1 MSKDAEN
8 IIPLYETH
16 AQKWDHIR
24 RDNAAKGLMETQW
37 LKHFTSLLPHQGSVL
52 DIGCGAG
59 EPMAGHLIR
68 AGFQLTGV
76 DSSASLIDIC
86 RTRFPQQQW
95 LVADMRELSLPQ
107 KFDGMLA
114 WNSFFHLQRDEQR
127 RMFPRFAVH
136 AQEDAVLMFTSGT
149 SNGEAIGTLEGQ
161 PLYHSSLA
169 PEEYRT
175 LLSDNGFDVMQY
187 VENDPHCGNHTVWL
201 CRKTT

>member
-16 AQKWDHIR
+16 AQKWDDIR
-24 RDNAAKGLMETQW
+24 RGNAAKGLMEAEW
-37 LKHFTSLLPHQGSVL
+37 LARFTGLLPHQGSVL

-68 AGFQLTGV
+68 SGFQLTGI

-107 KFDGMLA
+107 KFDGILA
-114 WNSFFHLQRDEQR
+114 WNSFFHLQRDDQR
-127 RMFPRFAVH
+127 RMFPRFATL
-136 AQEDAVLMFTSGT
+136 ATENAVLMFTSGT
-149 SNGEAIGTLEGQ
+149 ANGEAMGTFEGQ

-169 PEEYRT
+169 PEEYRS
-175 LLSDNGFDVMQY
+175 LLSESGFDVVQY
-187 VENDPHCGNHTVWL
+187 VENDPHCGHLTVWL
-201 CRKTT
+201 CRKTS

>member
-24 RDNAAKGLMETQW
+24 RGNAAKGLMETQW

-127 RMFPRFAVH
+127 RMFPRFAAH

-149 SNGEAIGTLEGQ
+149 SNGEAIGTFEGQ

-201 CRKTT
+201 CRKTS